1 MSIQTNWIQMMKI
14 QTRAARL
21 LGLDGTQRKSIS
33 GVAKEMNITR
43 FQLLHFLHGSSPQI
57 SRGTFEAVCQY
68 LLRHNIVTLDN
79 VFQELFVVEPDSFW
93 PMLSARQ
100 QIHFS
105 VGVRWTKVKGF
116 DQQVVADDAVLQ
128 SVMVNELMGSAANSD
143 TKTGAQGRHPRQ
155 VIDSQLIMSWGAR
168 GVTNTEIEREA
179 RAFYKRCT
187 RGTINTATICIGSI
201 KSNPACDPFIA
212 RAFSNAKPFE
222 SEDAVRVPDE
232 RHCPFAMIYR
242 EDDPHPAS
250 CWGGVQLSRE
260 DPRTT
265 PGICFAR
272 EEGQWDLAVCN
283 KREDAALVYYC
294 FHKSQENLEMV
305 WGGYT
310 GRSTRCLAEM
320 LRDGRADEFWP
331 PAVDTEHLRVGAF
344 IVRFWFR
351 PRRAS
356 DSIRVRPHEL
366 LTKHEVIPLTEAVI
380 TPRLARPRDSAAG
393 RPEMTRVGAHRM
405 EQASRLLKG

>member
-1 MSIQTNWIQMMKI
+1 MKI

-21 LGLDGTQRKSIS
+21 LGLEGTQHKTITA
-33 GVAKEMNITR
+33 VAKEMNISR
-43 FQLLHFLHGSSPQI
+43 FQLLHFLHGASSQI
-57 SRGTFEAVCQY
+57 SRETFEAVCQY

-79 VFQELFVVEPDSFW
+79 VFQELFVIEPDSFW

-100 QIHFS
+100 QICFS
-105 VGVRWTKVKGF
+105 VGVRWTKAKGF

-128 SVMVNELMGSAANSD
+128 SVMVNELMGAAANSD
-143 TKTGAQGRHPRQ
+143 SKTGAQGRHPRQ
-155 VIDSQLIMSWGAR
+155 VIDTKLIMSWGAR

-179 RAFYKRCT
+179 RAFYSRCT
-187 RGTINTATICIGSI
+187 RKKTNTATICIGSI
-201 KSNPACDPFIA
+201 KSNPACDHFIS
-212 RAFSNAKPFE
+212 RAFSKAKPFE

-242 EDDPHPAS
+242 AGDPHPAS
-250 CWGGVQLSRE
+250 CWGGVVLSRE
-260 DPRTT
+260 VPRTT
-265 PGICFAR
+265 AGIWFAR
-272 EEGQWDLAVCN
+272 EEGQWDLAVYN

-294 FHKSQENLEMV
+294 FHKSLENLEMV
-305 WGGYT
+305 WGGYS

-320 LRDGRADEFWP
+320 LRKSRADEFWP

-366 LTKHEVIPLTEAVI
+366 LTKHEVIPLTAAVI
-380 TPRLARPRDSAAG
+380 APRL
-393 RPEMTRVGAHRM
+393 TRAHD
-405 EQASRLLKG
+405 